1 MPKFNLNNLVQGA
14 LGNYSEQS
22 PRELQQEYGDY
33 LFENE
38 TIDMGY
44 QLLRDAILFTN
55 LRIIF
60 IDKQGTT
67 GKKISFKS
75 IYLDSIVN
83 VEMETA
89 GQFDDSEIT
98 ITYLLNAYQK
108 SNNEKLQTRQFE
120 FPRDTDILPL
130 YKLLG
135 SISIQNR
142 ERINS

>member
-33 LFENE
+33 LFESE

-120 FPRDTDILPL
+120 FPKDTDILPL

-135 SISIQNR
+135 NISIQNR